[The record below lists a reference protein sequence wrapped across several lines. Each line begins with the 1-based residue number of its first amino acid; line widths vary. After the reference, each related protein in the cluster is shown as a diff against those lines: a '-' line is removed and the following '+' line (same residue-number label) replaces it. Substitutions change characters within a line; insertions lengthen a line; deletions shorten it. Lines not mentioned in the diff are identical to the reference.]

1 MDKIYFVI
9 PLVLVLGVGIGLSVQ
24 VKAEE
29 NLIPSWI
36 KNTAKFWVDDQVS
49 DTEFLNALQY
59 LVNLGILVVPTSENI
74 ESNSNLNVK
83 IPSPSEV
90 FGRSEQWEFP
100 TAKFLPRQEDLGN
113 DWKLGTKEDYTEP
126 PTNGVGGTDSGAS
139 RLVLV
144 GNKTTN
150 YEPQYLEYAMKS
162 STDYNYF
169 HEQYGRIGVT
179 IVQSDTFLDLDTQFV
194 DKMNIYSWKTIKLD
208 NPIKDC
214 VFTVMMEGVE
224 GLPNKKYVVT
234 SYCFVDDYFIT
245 ISGSNKKWDNAVQP
259 IVMFTKIVR
268 DKINS

>member
-90 FGRSEQWEFP
+90 FGRSDF
-100 TAKFLPRQEDLGN
+100 T
-113 DWKLGTKEDYTEP
+113 
-126 PTNGVGGTDSGAS
+126 
-139 RLVLV
+139 
-144 GNKTTN
+144 
-150 YEPQYLEYAMKS
+150 
-162 STDYNYF
+162 
-169 HEQYGRIGVT
+169 RIE
-179 IVQSDTFLDLDTQFV
+179 S
-194 DKMNIYSWKTIKLD
+194 
-208 NPIKDC
+208 
-214 VFTVMMEGVE
+214 
-224 GLPNKKYVVT
+224 
-234 SYCFVDDYFIT
+234 
-245 ISGSNKKWDNAVQP
+245 
-259 IVMFTKIVR
+259 IVR
-268 DKINS
+268 GNLPQANYL